1 MCAKVLA
8 SLPGYSSVLVKQQN
22 PQSLEAKGNAM
33 EMAVGLA
40 YTCYRE
46 FTNLPGWHHIEFK
59 DGMQEKGRDMWAS
72 LWDLF
77 EQMGLTVTTR
87 MHGPLAGRAE
97 EDRPAKKRRTEG
109 PAGDSQA
116 GQWQQQPR
124 QQQLEPLPVSP
135 RAIEWEYVGE
145 FHWDG
150 IVRGNLKI
158 SRSEARE
165 PPFSTPDSDSSRR
178 AVFF

>member
-1 MCAKVLA
+1 
-8 SLPGYSSVLVKQQN
+8 
-22 PQSLEAKGNAM
+22 M

-46 FTNLPGWHHIEFK
+46 FMNLPEGHRIEFA
-59 DGMQEKGRDMWAS
+59 DGMQETGRDMWAG
-72 LWDLF
+72 LWELF

-87 MHGPLAGRAE
+87 AGRAE
-97 EDRPAKKRRTEG
+97 EDRPAKKRRTKG

-135 RAIEWEYVGE
+135 RAIE
-145 FHWDG
+145 
-150 IVRGNLKI
+150 
-158 SRSEARE
+158 
-165 PPFSTPDSDSSRR
+165 
-178 AVFF
+178 